1 MRQRIGQTEGIAGAA
16 VQFHEPFQRLD
27 TARHAGRKLVEEF
40 PDNLMLPGIDHR
52 QPRLLQDSHGFFA
65 ISGLQQHFDHLLHR
79 AKIFRVSFK
88 YAMSK
93 RRGLVPIGILEIKI
107 EEQFGL
113 LATFLEIGHLFEE
126 LRSLGEIAL

>member
-1 MRQRIGQTEGIAGAA
+1 MEGIAGAD
-16 VQFHEPFQRLD
+16 VQLRETFQRPD
-27 TARHAGRKLVEEF
+27 TARHAGRKLAEEC
-40 PDNLMLPGIDHR
+40 PDYLMLPGIYQR

-65 ISGLQQHFDHLLHR
+65 ISGLQQRFDDLLQR
-79 AKIFRVSFK
+79 AEIFRVSFK
-88 YAMSK
+88 YAMCK

-113 LATFLEIGHLFEE
+113 LATFLEIGHLFQE